1 MTKPKIANVCDFC
14 GKDISTEMEYSLQ
27 INQKGKK
34 GAKGKFVKADN
45 KMDMCHVCFLECCKM
60 GYKPDWTTLSKN
72 AESGKWEV
80 LDEQTTID

>member
-34 GAKGKFVKADN
+34 G
-45 KMDMCHVCFLECCKM
+45 
-60 GYKPDWTTLSKN
+60 
-72 AESGKWEV
+72 
-80 LDEQTTID
+80 